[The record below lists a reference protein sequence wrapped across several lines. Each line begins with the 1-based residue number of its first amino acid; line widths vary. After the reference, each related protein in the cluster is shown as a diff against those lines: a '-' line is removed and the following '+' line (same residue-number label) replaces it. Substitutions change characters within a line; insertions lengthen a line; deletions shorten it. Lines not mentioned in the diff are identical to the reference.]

1 MQGEEKAPA
10 ERTNFVLQA
19 GGAVVFVASTAQ
31 EREINMFGKGAGMV
45 RSQQLQN
52 SSEVIGEKP
61 WTDMV
66 K

>member
-1 MQGEEKAPA
+1 M
-10 ERTNFVLQA
+10 LQA
-19 GGAVVFVASTAQ
+19 GGAVVFAASIS
-31 EREINMFGKGAGMV
+31 EGREINMFEKGAGMV

-52 SSEVIGEKP
+52 PSEVKDEKP